1 MLALSLGTLDE
12 IDHKFHCRPR
22 SLGHRR
28 SAGYLKG
35 NFRSH
40 MRHPPKFPRDN
51 STGLA
56 AACLMYAYLL
66 NVKLCIPTATVSSAL
81 TAIAAVLAGLQA
93 ESIRME
99 EIHEKGRPFHVRGVT
114 DC

>member
-1 MLALSLGTLDE
+1 MDIGSALVIGSVLGAALGRV
-12 IDHKFHCRPR
+12 ISQRIGR
-22 SLGHRR
+22 SFG
-28 SAGYLKG
+28 AVIE
-35 NFRSH
+35 
-40 MRHPPKFPRDN
+40 
-51 STGLA
+51 A

-93 ESIRME
+93 ESIPME